1 MKIKISDAFVLKNF
15 CDKISTEILPIQTAY
30 KIAKLSINLTDEV
43 AFYQQQYSK
52 YFEEYALKE
61 EGNFVFNES
70 GNIKIIPGKENECKE
85 KFEELDSMEIEVPD
99 YSFTFEDLRDL
110 KISIADMKVLSP
122 FIKE

>member
-15 CDKISTEILPIQTAY
+15 CDKISTEVLPIQTAY
-30 KIAKLSINLTDEV
+30 KMAKLSINLTDEV
-43 AFYQQQYSK
+43 TFYQQQYSK

-61 EGNFVFNES
+61 EGKFVFNEL
-70 GNIKIIPGKENECKE
+70 GNIKIIPGKETECKE

-99 YSFTFEDLRDL
+99 YSFTFEDLHDL
-110 KISIADMKVLSP
+110 KISVADMKILAP